1 MILGLL
7 PAIRGGLGELA
18 RTGQDARLID
28 GAVRS
33 MFEGFEE
40 GGEAA

>member
-1 MILGLL
+1 V
-7 PAIRGGLGELA
+7 IRLVE
-18 RTGQDARLID
+18 DARLID

-33 MFEGFEE
+33 RFEGFEE

>member
-1 MILGLL
+1 MATARG
-7 PAIRGGLGELA
+7 IRFAVIRLVE
-18 RTGQDARLID
+18 DARLID